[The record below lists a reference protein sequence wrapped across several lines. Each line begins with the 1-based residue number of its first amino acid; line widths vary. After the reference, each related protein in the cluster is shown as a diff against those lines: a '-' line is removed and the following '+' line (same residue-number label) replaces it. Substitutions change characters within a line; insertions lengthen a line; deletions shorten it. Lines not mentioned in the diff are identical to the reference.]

1 MLILNVALKKNMMS
15 KIVFSYLS
23 LVCIQELYQ
32 YDMFLVMKNNT
43 FVRQTVKPKIY
54 ALNMKFLSFQI
65 QYNFV
70 R

>member
-1 MLILNVALKKNMMS
+1 MMS
-15 KIVFSYLS
+15 KIVFIYLS

-32 YDMFLVMKNNT
+32 YDMFMVMKNNT
-43 FVRQTVKPKIY
+43 FVEQKTVKPKIY
-54 ALNMKFLSFQI
+54 PLNLKFLSFQI